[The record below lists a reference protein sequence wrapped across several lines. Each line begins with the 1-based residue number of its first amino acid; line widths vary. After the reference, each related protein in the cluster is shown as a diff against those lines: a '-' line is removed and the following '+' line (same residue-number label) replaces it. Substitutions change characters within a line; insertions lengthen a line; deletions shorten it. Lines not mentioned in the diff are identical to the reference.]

1 MNKYSNNKKLNRN
14 PYRGII
20 TEIAREQGVTPQAVR
35 QSVMQKNVRMIE
47 ILMQKIRERESVV
60 KKFEK
65 ELRAC

>member
-14 PYRGII
+14 PYRGIF

-35 QSVMQKNVRMIE
+35 QSVMQNNVRMIE